1 MNQRIPDN
9 YDAWQAHDAAQ
20 AAKLEEL
27 PVCDSCDEP
36 IQDGYYYKIGGRIM
50 CESCVDF
57 FFRRDV
63 G

>member
-9 YDAWQAHDAAQ
+9 YDAWEAHDAAQ
-20 AAKLEEL
+20 AAQLEEL

-36 IQDGYYYKIGGRIM
+36 IQDGYYYEIGGRIM

>member
-9 YDAWQAHDAAQ
+9 YDAWDAHDAAQ
-20 AAKLEEL
+20 AKELEKL

-36 IQDGYYYKIGGRIM
+36 IQDGYYYEIGGRIM